1 MDDFNEEE
9 YERDFP
15 REILHS
21 RAEVMLDENWYVG
34 EVEDISASG
43 ARLKIELD
51 VSRGMDIFV
60 NIGSLGPFNAT
71 VAWCNGGTMG
81 IKFAHDP
88 EEMSNVLLELEKQG

>member
-15 REILHS
+15 REILHT
-21 RAEVMLDENWYVG
+21 RAEVMIDEHWHVCG
-34 EVEDISASG
+34 VEDISASG
-43 ARLKIELD
+43 AKLNIELD

-60 NIGSLGPFNAT
+60 NIGALGPFNAT
-71 VAWCNGGTMG
+71 VAWCSGGAMG